1 MKSTE
6 AQGQE
11 EVMNLVQLSD
21 LVPASPPRDSL
32 KSRDGGRDVGNKK
45 VKRDISR
52 KQLICRMALG
62 HYLPA

>member
-6 AQGQE
+6 AQAQE
-11 EVMNLVQLSD
+11 EGMNLVQLSD

-32 KSRDGGRDVGNKK
+32 KSRGGGGDVGNKK

-52 KQLICRMALG
+52 KELRCRMALG
-62 HYLPA
+62 YYLPV